1 MYTQMVTIESKHTK
15 TRKTIVS
22 SASFVFQPVR
32 RWIKDMNSENDIKLL
47 IGKTIKTVCQ
57 TSDEITFV
65 CTDGCAFRAYHMQD
79 CCENVSI
86 HDIW

>member
-1 MYTQMVTIESKHTK
+1 
-15 TRKTIVS
+15 
-22 SASFVFQPVR
+22 
-32 RWIKDMNSENDIKLL
+32 MNSENDIKLL